1 MTELNVIKQHPVM
14 GVGKNL
20 NGGYMLDSLPDFA
33 YQNGAV
39 KVWIQGAVN
48 QDKRTY
54 LIKDIFPDLNIYTAL
69 GVSCGVT
76 GILLYV
82 GFMIY
87 PLVKLLRHR

>member
-1 MTELNVIKQHPVM
+1 MVMTELNVIKQHPVM
-14 GVGKNL
+14 RVGKNL

-33 YQNGAV
+33 YQNGEV

-69 GVSCGVT
+69 GVSLSL
-76 GILLYV
+76 IH
-82 GFMIY
+82 I
-87 PLVKLLRHR
+87 